1 MRTRRAAALTTG
13 VAILALGLG
22 AGSLASA
29 QTDRSDATESGTQPP
44 ATTEAPSPTA
54 TPAPTPSPESAADPE
69 QLSEPAHL
77 PKQIGETAGLTAAG
91 SSSTLFALTVLGVD
105 VARTCPGRGV
115 APVPEHGHFVTVDVR
130 AHMAAEMAREVS
142 PGPDAFL
149 PLVPEA
155 FSIVAPD
162 GTVQDSVA
170 TAAAWACFDDGELAP
185 PFVEPGDVVTGKV
198 VLDSRTSA
206 GTVVYD
212 PDGTGG
218 WAWPFG

>member
-13 VAILALGLG
+13 AAILAVGLG

-29 QTDRSDATESGTQPP
+29 QTEEPGTTPPSAPAEQP
-44 ATTEAPSPTA
+44 AAP
-54 TPAPTPSPESAADPE
+54 E
-69 QLSEPAHL
+69 HL
-77 PKQIGETAGLTAAG
+77 PKEIGESAGLSAAG

-105 VARTCPGRGV
+105 VTRTCPGRGV
-115 APVPEHGHFVTVDVR
+115 DPVPEHGHFVTVDVR

-142 PGPDAFL
+142 PGTDAFL

-155 FSIVAPD
+155 FRIVAPD
-162 GTVQDSVA
+162 GTVQDSAA
-170 TAAAWACFDDGELAP
+170 TAAAWACLDDDELAP
-185 PFVEPGDVVTGKV
+185 PFVEPGDLVTGKI
-198 VLDSRTSA
+198 VLDSRTSS

>member
-1 MRTRRAAALTTG
+1 MMRTRRAAALTTG

-29 QTDRSDATESGTQPP
+29 QTGASGATDSGAPTAPPPTESPV
-44 ATTEAPSPTA
+44 PSPS
-54 TPAPTPSPESAADPE
+54 PSADAE
-69 QLSEPAHL
+69 ELSEPEHL
-77 PKQIGETAGLTAAG
+77 PKAIGETAGLSAAG

-115 APVPEHGHFVTVDVR
+115 DPVPEHGHFVTVDVS
-130 AHMAAEMAREVS
+130 AHMAAEMAHEVS
-142 PGPDAFL
+142 PGTDAFL

-155 FSIVAPD
+155 FRIVGPD

-170 TAAAWACFDDGELAP
+170 TASVWACFDDDELAP
-185 PFVEPGDVVTGKV
+185 PFVEPGDVVTGKI
-198 VLDSRTSA
+198 VLDSRTRS

-218 WAWPFG
+218 WEWPFG